1 MEAIPVSFLR
11 ARPFAP
17 EWAGK
22 QDLQPGP
29 EEACLERESQSRPER
44 MATNDRHEPTDGEL
58 ASDAQGGDSYA
69 FELLVRRYY
78 RSVTALVAAHGLHS
92 DDVEDAVQDSFLRA
106 LERIRMYDPRRPFA
120 PWLYQV
126 SRNVAR
132 NFRRK
137 WARQRGTS
145 LASLEEVAESKAPG
159 PAGEFQRAELHRLV
173 EAAIERL
180 PKRQRTAFKLFEIED
195 YSAIEVGEMMGLN
208 AAAVRSNVYHARRA
222 LRSQLTEQL
231 REGSRE

>member
-1 MEAIPVSFLR
+1 MEATVLFLR
-11 ARPFAP
+11 ARPFTP

-22 QDLQPGP
+22 HGLRPGP
-29 EEACLERESQSRPER
+29 EESCLERESQNRRER
-44 MATNDRHEPTDGEL
+44 MATNDMHDPTDGEL
-58 ASDAQGGDSYA
+58 ASDAQAGDSHA

-106 LERIRMYDPRRPFA
+106 LERIRMFDPRRPFA

-137 WARQRGTS
+137 SARQRGTA
-145 LASLEEVAESKAPG
+145 LASIEDVAESTAPG
-159 PAGEFQRAELHRLV
+159 PAGEFQRAEVHRIV
-173 EAAIERL
+173 EAAIGRL
-180 PKRQRTAFKLFEIED
+180 PRRQRTALRLFDIED
-195 YSAIEVGEMMGLN
+195 YSAAEVGQMMGLN